1 MMDPVL
7 RPEDHDKSPL
17 TRVREGMQV
26 YDREDKKVGK
36 VTEVFF
42 GVDDANIEEG
52 VGRSAGL
59 DRAAADTGVGTT
71 GAFGRTMEAA
81 FGSGDQGPDVLRR
94 RLERSGYIRI
104 EGGMLSA
111 DRFAMPDQI
120 ARIEGDRVELR
131 VIADQLLHA

>member
-1 MMDPVL
+1 MADPIL
-7 RPEDHDKSPL
+7 RPQDHDTSPL

-26 YDREDKKVGK
+26 FDREGKKVGK

-52 VGRSAGL
+52 VGSQAGL
-59 DRAAADTGVGTT
+59 TAPAGDSGTQSA
-71 GAFGRTMEAA
+71 GAFGASLEAA

-94 RLERSGYIRI
+94 RLERSGYMRI
-104 EGGMLSA
+104 EGGLLSS

-120 ARIEGDRVELR
+120 ERVQGDRVDLR
-131 VIADQLLHA
+131 VIANQLLHT